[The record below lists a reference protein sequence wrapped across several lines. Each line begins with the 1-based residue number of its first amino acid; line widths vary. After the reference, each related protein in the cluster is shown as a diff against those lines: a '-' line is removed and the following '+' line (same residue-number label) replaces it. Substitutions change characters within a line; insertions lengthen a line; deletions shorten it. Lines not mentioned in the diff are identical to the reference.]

1 MSSCLVKA
9 CLCTSKAPPTST
21 TETRHPMPIGGVR
34 VAPTTGFPIAC
45 FGTTGSTQAVSS
57 SLKQSQAVLHNQHTH
72 IGTEFLSGQRSHV
85 ASHTFGK
92 FCQKFTARPV
102 NGVLNDVVAVLVLH
116 QGQPTPYHFVKQ
128 RFLGF
133 AWSSLDIEKRI
144 RKYRSKNVSSDRGMR
159 VGRCGSATQK

>member
-1 MSSCLVKA
+1 
-9 CLCTSKAPPTST
+9 
-21 TETRHPMPIGGVR
+21 MPIECRLEEYELLPQLVLPLH
-34 VAPTTGFPIAC
+34 VLVLPVQHKQ
-45 FGTTGSTQAVSS
+45 SQAASS
-57 SLKQSQAVLHNQHTH
+57 SLKAVLHNQHTH

-85 ASHTFGK
+85 AGHTFGK
-92 FCQKFTARPV
+92 FRQKFTARPV

-144 RKYRSKNVSSDRGMR
+144 RKYRRNNVSSDRGMR
-159 VGRCGSATQK
+159 IGRGGCATQK